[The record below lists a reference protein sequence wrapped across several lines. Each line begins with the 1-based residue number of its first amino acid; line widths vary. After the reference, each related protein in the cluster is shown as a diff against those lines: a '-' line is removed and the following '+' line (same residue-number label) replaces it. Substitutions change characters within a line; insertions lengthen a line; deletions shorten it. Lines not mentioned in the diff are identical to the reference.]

1 MVTAT
6 ATARWAAA
14 HRDMTTMTT
23 MMATGDN
30 NDDGNGA
37 TCDKVDDDC
46 DGVTRADNDDD
57 DDGDGD
63 EDGDGAMKG

>member
-1 MVTAT
+1 
-6 ATARWAAA
+6 
-14 HRDMTTMTT
+14 MTTV
-23 MMATGDN
+23 MATGDN

-46 DGVTRADNDDD
+46 DGVTHADNDDD